1 VEQPNE
7 QLMGL
12 GRAIRDAQDALPP
25 QGAQDFDPRL
35 LEVRA
40 RRPRR
45 LPRILIPSLAFA
57 AVAMVAALS
66 LRPHAI
72 TFQVANHQ
80 GVIGAW
86 IAPDKEDLPL
96 QFSDGS
102 RVVLEKAAQ
111 ARVERTDAVGARI
124 SLERGQVNASIVH
137 REGTRWS
144 VVAGP
149 FTATVLGT
157 QFTLGWDPQLRQM
170 DLILREGEVALS
182 GPVVGEERRVRQG
195 ETLRVYTREGRLE
208 VRPASAQEPAQE
220 PEAVVTPHP
229 IPSAFPSAI
238 PSAASLEPRQPASP
252 RGRSAPRLASANEPR
267 PAHEPARW
275 RMLAEANRSHEA
287 LTAATDTGFDGI
299 CHTADAS
306 ELRLLGDTARL
317 AGKPQFAR
325 RAFES
330 MRTRFEGSDDAA
342 VAAFLLGKLSFDNL
356 KSFSEAADWF
366 SMYLAERPQG
376 PLAREA
382 AGRLIE
388 ARRKSG
394 DETGAR
400 TAARGYLARY
410 PTGPHATLARRVAG
424 E

>member
-1 VEQPNE
+1 MEQPNE
-7 QLMGL
+7 RLMGL
-12 GRAIRDAQDALPP
+12 GRAIRDAQDALPA
-25 QGAQDFDPRL
+25 QGTPEFDPRL

-40 RRPRR
+40 SRPRR
-45 LPRILIPSLAFA
+45 LPRILIPGLAFA
-57 AVAMVAALS
+57 ALAVAAALF
-66 LRPHAI
+66 LRPHPL

-86 IAPDKEDLPL
+86 IASDRENLPL
-96 QFSDGS
+96 EFSDGS
-102 RVVLEKAAQ
+102 HVVLERTGQ

-149 FTATVLGT
+149 FTVTVLGT
-157 QFTLGWDPQLRQM
+157 RFTLGWDPQLRQM

-182 GPVVGEERRVRQG
+182 GPVVGENRRVRQG

-208 VRPASAQEPAQE
+208 VRPASTQIPAPQLE
-220 PEAVVTPHP
+220 TVVPPHP
-229 IPSAFPSAI
+229 FP
-238 PSAASLEPRQPASP
+238 AAPAVEARQPSIP
-252 RGRSAPRLASANEPR
+252 RGRSAPRLASTNEPR
-267 PAHEPARW
+267 PMAHTSDPARW
-275 RMLAEANRSHEA
+275 RTLAEDNRSHEA
-287 LTAATDTGFDGI
+287 LTAATDAGFDGI
-299 CHTADAS
+299 CQTADAP

-317 AGKPQFAR
+317 AGRPQFAR

-330 MRTRFEGSDDAA
+330 MRSRFAGSDDAA
-342 VAAFLLGKLSFDNL
+342 IAAFLLGKLSFDNL
-356 KSFSEAADWF
+356 KSFGEAADWF

-394 DETGAR
+394 DEAGAR

-410 PTGPHATLARRVAG
+410 PNGPHATLARRVAG